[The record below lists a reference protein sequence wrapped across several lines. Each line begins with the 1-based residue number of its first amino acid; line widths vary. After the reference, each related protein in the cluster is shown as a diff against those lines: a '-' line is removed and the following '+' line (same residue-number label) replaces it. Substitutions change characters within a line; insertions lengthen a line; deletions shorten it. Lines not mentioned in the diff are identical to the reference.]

1 MKMVDIVE
9 DEKVSEEAFAYT
21 PGLKVKRYMRVQ
33 KTRRLPLLGDILVQ
47 KGERVTYHKTVAR
60 TDVPGDPELI
70 KATAI
75 LGVDA
80 DEVRDFVTKKEGD
93 VVKKDEVIGRYRQ
106 FFGLINRE
114 VVSPMNGEI
123 ETVSELTG
131 QIIIRPDPV
140 PVEVNAYIP
149 GEIVEVLPR
158 EGVVLETNAAF
169 IQGILGLGGETHGEL
184 KVAVDSPADELTA
197 DRISEDDRGHILVGG
212 SIITYEAFQKA
223 SEMGV
228 KGLVAGGMNYT
239 DVTRILGEAI
249 GVAITGEEE
258 INTTLIITEGFGKM
272 NMSKR
277 TFDLLKGFEGD
288 VAAINGATQ
297 IRAGVMRPEIIIPHE
312 ESIEEGLEDELAAGM
327 QSGTP
332 VRLIRQPYFGAIGNV
347 VSLPVELQKVES
359 GSKVRVMIV
368 KLEDGREV
376 VVPRANVEIIEE

>member
-1 MKMVDIVE
+1 
-9 DEKVSEEAFAYT
+9 
-21 PGLKVKRYMRVQ
+21 
-33 KTRRLPLLGDILVQ
+33 
-47 KGERVTYHKTVAR
+47 
-60 TDVPGDPELI
+60 
-70 KATAI
+70 
-75 LGVDA
+75 
-80 DEVRDFVTKKEGD
+80 
-93 VVKKDEVIGRYRQ
+93 
-106 FFGLINRE
+106 
-114 VVSPMNGEI
+114 
-123 ETVSELTG
+123 
-131 QIIIRPDPV
+131 
-140 PVEVNAYIP
+140 
-149 GEIVEVLPR
+149 
-158 EGVVLETNAAF
+158 
-169 IQGILGLGGETHGEL
+169 
-184 KVAVDSPADELTA
+184 
-197 DRISEDDRGHILVGG
+197 
-212 SIITYEAFQKA
+212 
-223 SEMGV
+223 MGV